1 MKQSPWRA
9 LAGGGIVAAGFLFLA
24 AVVTVGL
31 AKTNPGGKD
40 FIEYWAVEQGLVHF
54 AQPYHAATI
63 LAIERGAG
71 FRLQRP
77 EFWYSPPPALVLA
90 LPLGYLGAKTG
101 LIFWTLFHFACLATS
116 IWMIWRLHGRPN
128 TLLPLFGFLF
138 APVIVCLEAGQI
150 SLLFLLAVVLFLS
163 FYRSRPF
170 LAGIALFPCILK
182 PHFFLPFAIVLLLW
196 IVSRRTYAVLAG
208 FLTAVLAGLVT
219 VVSFDRHILSQYR
232 EMMAREGMLNEYVAT
247 LSVSMRFLVD
257 RQAVWL
263 QFVPAALACVWAT
276 WYFWSRR
283 EEWRWMDHGLL
294 VLLVSA
300 MCAPYGWFFDES
312 VLLPAVL
319 TGVLR
324 AKETGRPLWPIA
336 VAAAAALIEAQQ
348 EVSVMSPYYLWSTP
362 VWLAWYVYASKPA
375 RTPQNSPAS
384 GPDPQPKPLSAR

>member
-1 MKQSPWRA
+1 MKQSPRRA
-9 LAGGGIVAAGFLFLA
+9 LAGAGIVAIGFLFLA
-24 AVVTVGL
+24 AVVTVGM

-40 FIEYWAVEQGLVHF
+40 FIEYWAVEQGLVHSG
-54 AQPYHAATI
+54 QPYNAATI
-63 LAIERGAG
+63 LAIERAAG
-71 FRLQRP
+71 FNLQRP
-77 EFWYSPPPALVLA
+77 EFWYSPPPALLLA
-90 LPLGYLGAKTG
+90 LPLGYFGAKTG
-101 LIFWTLFHFACLATS
+101 LIVWTLFHFACLAIS

-163 FYRSRPF
+163 FHRSRPF
-170 LAGIALFPCILK
+170 LAGMALFPCILK
-182 PHFFLPFAIVLLLW
+182 PHFFLPFAVVLLLW
-196 IVSRRTYAVLAG
+196 IVARRTYAILAG

-263 QFVPAALACVWAT
+263 QFVPAALACLWAA
-276 WYFWSRR
+276 WYFWTRR
-283 EEWRWMDHGLL
+283 NEWRWMDHGLL

-324 AKETGRPLWPIA
+324 AKQTDRPLWPIA

-348 EVSVMSPYYLWSTP
+348 QVSVMSPFYLWSTP

-375 RTPQNSPAS
+375 RDRQARLLDAEPE
-384 GPDPQPKPLSAR
+384 PLSAR